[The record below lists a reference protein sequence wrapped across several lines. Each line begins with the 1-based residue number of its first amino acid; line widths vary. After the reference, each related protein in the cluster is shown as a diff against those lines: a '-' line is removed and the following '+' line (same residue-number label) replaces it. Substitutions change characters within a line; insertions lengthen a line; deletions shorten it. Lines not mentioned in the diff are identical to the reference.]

1 MSIRIG
7 GSILG
12 NLTFKNKQ
20 GLTEEE
26 FFKLYDADIYKK
38 PSFSVDMLIFTV
50 TDEEKINYRKLPEKS
65 LKILLVKRG
74 DHPFI
79 GKWALPGGFVDVEES
94 LEEAALRVL
103 KTETNIDDI
112 YMEQLYTWGDVN
124 RDPRTRVISASYMAL
139 VDSSSLNIKA
149 GSYEEDARWFNVD
162 YAILQQKKAAAE
174 NGYIYEQIAEIK
186 LWTDSENL
194 TSKIKI
200 TENPDGRI
208 KREIIESDGIAFD
221 HGKFIEYAVDRL
233 RNKIEYTGLAF
244 NLMPELFTLTELQQ
258 VYEVILGKEL
268 LAAAFRRKI
277 ANMVIETNQFT
288 KDAGHR
294 PSKLFR
300 YNSGWKRNI

>member
-1 MSIRIG
+1 M
-7 GSILG
+7 G
-12 NLTFKNKQ
+12 NLIFKNKQ